1 MTRKEVKVRCEASRP
16 KWLCSIVRDESG
28 KYYLEQKRP
37 NATVL
42 KVEITKELKDL
53 IS

>member
-1 MTRKEVKVRCEASRP
+1 MKRKEVKVRCEASRP
-16 KWLCSIVRDESG
+16 KWICSFVKDENG

-42 KVEITKELKDL
+42 KVEITDEISAL